1 MQVDNY
7 YDQIALRTI
16 LVPLDGSE
24 WSFRAASYAI
34 RIAKMAGAE
43 VICVHAVSSLPY
55 SAYASVGLLIRQY
68 TEDAKKEAQKWYDEV
83 NAIAAKAG
91 VRMRT
96 ETLLDV
102 ASVVDNIISYG
113 EKNNVDLITIGT
125 KGRTGLKKL
134 VLGSVADGVV
144 SHAKSPV
151 LVVR

>member
-1 MQVDNY
+1 MPDNY
-7 YDQIALRTI
+7 DYDQIPLRTI

-34 RIAKMAGAE
+34 KIAKMAGAE
-43 VICVHAVSSLPY
+43 IVCVHAVSSLPY
-55 SAYASVGLLIRQY
+55 AAYASVGMLIQQFM
-68 TEDAKKEAQKWYDEV
+68 EAAEKEAQKWYDEV

-91 VRMRT
+91 VKMRA

-102 ASVVDNIISYG
+102 VSIVDSITSYA
-113 EKNNVDLITIGT
+113 ERNNVDLITIGT

-144 SHAKSPV
+144 SHSKSPV